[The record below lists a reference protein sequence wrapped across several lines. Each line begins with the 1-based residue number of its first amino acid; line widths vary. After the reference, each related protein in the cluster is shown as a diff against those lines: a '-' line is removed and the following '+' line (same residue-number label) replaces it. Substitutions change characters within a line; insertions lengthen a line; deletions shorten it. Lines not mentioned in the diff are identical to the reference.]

1 MEDNSSNNEDEFV
14 FDGDDLTWSHVS
26 IAFGAHDS
34 SYLTRSSRNLSS
46 TSTKG
51 KGVTTNSATFAPT
64 STYQVSVHDDDE
76 IEEDIGEDGDGLDG
90 DAYFEDDGDLE

>member
-1 MEDNSSNNEDEFV
+1 MLSKDFSYGTDDQDEEDE
-14 FDGDDLTWSHVS
+14 LE
-26 IAFGAHDS
+26 I
-34 SYLTRSSRNLSS
+34 SSRNLSS